1 MNLLVIIAI
10 LLALTGF
17 KPAGGNGGNGGNG
30 DKGQVTQGYYTPSQG
45 SRKRKMDTNANLGGW
60 SNSFQPQWFL
70 DIPAHQYFRADLY
83 VPDRPWADR
92 KDIVFL
98 KGGGTH
104 GINHWAMTIEDYNP
118 LNYTTENL
126 T

>member
-17 KPAGGNGGNGGNG
+17 KPAGGNG
-30 DKGQVTQGYYTPSQG
+30 DKGQATQGYYTPTRSISYYKG
-45 SRKRKMDTNANLGGW
+45 RKIKMNTNANLGQLEIAQKSVEVGT
-60 SNSFQPQWFL
+60 
-70 DIPAHQYFRADLY
+70 YFRAD
-83 VPDRPWADR
+83 R
-92 KDIVFL
+92 
-98 KGGGTH
+98 TH
-104 GINHWAMTIEDYNP
+104 GGQWGNDKVFYRTTYGHVDIAEYYNP